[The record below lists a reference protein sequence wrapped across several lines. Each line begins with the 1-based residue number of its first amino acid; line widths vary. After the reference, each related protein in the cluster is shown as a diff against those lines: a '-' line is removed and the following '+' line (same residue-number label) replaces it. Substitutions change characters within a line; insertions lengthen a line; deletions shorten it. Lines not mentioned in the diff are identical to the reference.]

1 MPDPAPLT
9 AGAGAPTATHPGE
22 TASMQDVMTTAQP
35 AAAHRPT
42 AAVPSAR
49 AAAPPATGTAPP
61 DGKTVPAAPAEPPW
75 RMSQRAM
82 RWVIRVSIVAAVVVA
97 AIGFTGSYEALRTLA
112 EGRGFGWFAKFF
124 PIGVDAGIVGMY
136 GLDLLLVWL
145 RMPKALPRL
154 IAHVLTAATI
164 LFNAAAPKGSIV
176 DDPLAAGMHAILPLL
191 FVAAVETARHLVI
204 RLQQLTHRT
213 ETDQVP
219 LHRWLLSPWSAWVTY
234 RRMRLRGIPSYKR
247 MVELDR
253 ELDVYRAWLRHT
265 YGKSWKKE
273 AGAAALL
280 PFGMIEYGM
289 SVEEAL
295 DQPRLQQ
302 EAADQRAAA
311 EATRKAAAE
320 AAKRDRELDAKEH
333 DADAAIREQR
343 IAAKVTQATFGIKA
357 ETVAAEA
364 GAKTAEA
371 VARVEAET
379 AAQTAA
385 LAAEAA
391 RAQAEHDARQ
401 GERELKRREDEAAR
415 EEAAEKTAR
424 QAAAEAATARAL
436 AEKNAAEARA
446 AEEEKKAA
454 AAREEAAAAD
464 RRAQREAAEA
474 QREADHWEGERL
486 AREAERAR
494 LEKETAENLAEAA
507 RLREEAALR
516 EQAAVE
522 AEDVARMGI
531 GERAD
536 RKVARMILAAHYA
549 LPDEERPAQIDKLR
563 VSLGQ
568 IEEVLGVSTSVAGR
582 RRDAAMDLIAGGYT
596 G

>member
-1 MPDPAPLT
+1 
-9 AGAGAPTATHPGE
+9 
-22 TASMQDVMTTAQP
+22 MTTAQP
-35 AAAHRPT
+35 TAGPRPT

-61 DGKTVPAAPAEPPW
+61 DGKKDPAAPAEPPR

-112 EGRGFGWFAKFF
+112 EQNHFGWFAKFF

-136 GLDLLLVWL
+136 GLDLLLAWL

-164 LFNAAAPKGSIV
+164 VFNAAAPEGPITA
-176 DDPLAAGMHAILPLL
+176 DPLAAGMHAILPLL

-204 RLQQLTHRT
+204 RLQHLTHRT

-234 RRMRLRGIPSYKR
+234 RRMRLRGISSYKR
-247 MVELDR
+247 MVKLDR
-253 ELDVYRAWLRHT
+253 ELDVYEAWLRHT
-265 YGKSWKKE
+265 HGRQWKKQ

-280 PFGMIEYGM
+280 PFRMIEYGL

-311 EATRKAAAE
+311 EAARKAAAE

-333 DADAAIREQR
+333 DADAAIREDR
-343 IAAKVTQATFGIKA
+343 IAAKVTRAGFDIEV
-357 ETVAAEA
+357 ETAAAEA
-364 GAKTAEA
+364 GAKTAKA
-371 VARVEAET
+371 LALVEADT
-379 AAQTAA
+379 AAQTAT
-385 LAAEAA
+385 LAAEAT
-391 RAQAEHDARQ
+391 RQQAEYQARE
-401 GERELKRREDEAAR
+401 GERDLKRREADAAR

-424 QAAAEAATARAL
+424 EAAAEADTARAL
-436 AEKNAAEARA
+436 AQKKTAERLA

-454 AAREEAAAAD
+454 IARAEAAEADRRAKAEAAAA
-464 RRAQREAAEA
+464 QREEEAAE
-474 QREADHWEGERL
+474 GERTVR
-486 AREAERAR
+486 AAEKAR
-494 LEKETAENLAEAA
+494 LERETAEDLAAAA
-507 RLREEAALR
+507 RLREEAARR

-522 AEDVARMGI
+522 AEDIAHMGV

-536 RKVARMILAAHYA
+536 RKVARMILTAHYA
-549 LPDEERPAQIDKLR
+549 LPEEERPAQIDKLR
-563 VSLGQ
+563 VPLVQ
-568 IEEVLGVSTSVAGR
+568 IEEALGVSTSVAGR